1 MLKMERPRF
10 QTSPYA
16 YKVVWGSAIALVA
29 VLSAGVWGLLHDMY
43 SSTRAD
49 SERGLRSF
57 VERQQPAMNR
67 LIGSIDLLLFSVE
80 DILRLTGTP
89 VTEQDPAD
97 LQNVLQMTVK
107 QDALISS
114 IAIVQLDGK
123 VLASADSQGNYRLE
137 QIPRNWL
144 QGIAQMQGKERML
157 RISTPDASWAQMR
170 VLHIARA
177 LNTASGIPVFVVAQ
191 VPLSSWIG
199 VLVQGSTLNGL
210 EVTLERAD
218 GSRVLRVPS
227 DAERT
232 ESYRAAALAEQLP
245 QGVQNGFSRLD
256 GAPAMLE
263 VVPLNYDGLRLTAA
277 VPLTTVFQHWYA
289 TRNAV
294 LLGALLFSLLLLGG
308 AALMQVYLRRMQR
321 AQQQVLE
328 SGATLHSAMDSIAV
342 GFLQLDVRHKVVHWN
357 PRYEEMFPR
366 QCRHLAHGR
375 LWSDVLVD
383 TLAEA
388 DEQQRSEQV
397 QLRRLQQAWDLG
409 DSVVA
414 ELSTADGL
422 MLQLSQRA
430 TPDGGRVITCEDITE
445 IRTATAEIEN
455 LAFYDPLTGLPN
467 RRLLLDRLGQAIH
480 LALRAG
486 WLGALMFVDLNKFKV
501 LNDTQGHEVGD
512 MLLQEVAQRLRNAIR
527 VSDTVARLGGDEFVV
542 MLCDLPADLE
552 EAARLTERI
561 AEKIVHRLREPYL
574 LGSYVHRGT
583 ASLGVTLFGQAP
595 VEVSELLKQ
604 ADIAMYQAKS
614 QQAVD
619 VCFFEPHM
627 QEVINARARMEAD
640 LRQALTLEQF
650 VLHYQLQILAD
661 GSIDGI
667 EALIRWEHPERGMV
681 LPSAFIPVAEDSEL
695 IVQIGQ
701 WVLRAA
707 CQQLARWQNLPQL
720 AGVDVA
726 VNVSARQ
733 FRQQD
738 FVQQVQRALK
748 DSGVAPSLLRLELTE
763 ALVIDDMNDSIT
775 KMDALR
781 TLGVRFAIDDFGTG
795 KSSLFYLT
803 RLPLSQLKID
813 QSFVR
818 HLGVSHT
825 DDVVAQTIIGMAHNL
840 GLTVIAEGVELQEQ
854 IDSLLRFGCQR
865 FQGHFFC
872 RPLSAASLQGF
883 VETMPPLSQV
893 MQGGNVLSGQGRLTL
908 VASAQD
914 GHSASGGDDD
924 ATHDECESLQVV
936 ELGELGQHQGGE
948 HGSEHRDQIG
958 EEARYSRPSA

>member
-1 MLKMERPRF
+1 MERPRF

-123 VLASADSQGNYRLE
+123 VLASADSLGNYRLE

-321 AQQQVLE
+321 AQQQ
-328 SGATLHSAMDSIAV
+328 
-342 GFLQLDVRHKVVHWN
+342 
-357 PRYEEMFPR
+357 
-366 QCRHLAHGR
+366 
-375 LWSDVLVD
+375 
-383 TLAEA
+383 
-388 DEQQRSEQV
+388 
-397 QLRRLQQAWDLG
+397 
-409 DSVVA
+409 
-414 ELSTADGL
+414 
-422 MLQLSQRA
+422 
-430 TPDGGRVITCEDITE
+430 
-445 IRTATAEIEN
+445 
-455 LAFYDPLTGLPN
+455 
-467 RRLLLDRLGQAIH
+467 
-480 LALRAG
+480 
-486 WLGALMFVDLNKFKV
+486 
-501 LNDTQGHEVGD
+501 
-512 MLLQEVAQRLRNAIR
+512 
-527 VSDTVARLGGDEFVV
+527 
-542 MLCDLPADLE
+542 
-552 EAARLTERI
+552 
-561 AEKIVHRLREPYL
+561 
-574 LGSYVHRGT
+574 
-583 ASLGVTLFGQAP
+583 
-595 VEVSELLKQ
+595 
-604 ADIAMYQAKS
+604 
-614 QQAVD
+614 
-619 VCFFEPHM
+619 
-627 QEVINARARMEAD
+627 
-640 LRQALTLEQF
+640 
-650 VLHYQLQILAD
+650 
-661 GSIDGI
+661 
-667 EALIRWEHPERGMV
+667 
-681 LPSAFIPVAEDSEL
+681 
-695 IVQIGQ
+695 
-701 WVLRAA
+701 
-707 CQQLARWQNLPQL
+707 
-720 AGVDVA
+720 
-726 VNVSARQ
+726 
-733 FRQQD
+733 
-738 FVQQVQRALK
+738 
-748 DSGVAPSLLRLELTE
+748 
-763 ALVIDDMNDSIT
+763 
-775 KMDALR
+775 
-781 TLGVRFAIDDFGTG
+781 
-795 KSSLFYLT
+795 
-803 RLPLSQLKID
+803 
-813 QSFVR
+813 
-818 HLGVSHT
+818 
-825 DDVVAQTIIGMAHNL
+825 
-840 GLTVIAEGVELQEQ
+840 
-854 IDSLLRFGCQR
+854 
-865 FQGHFFC
+865 
-872 RPLSAASLQGF
+872 
-883 VETMPPLSQV
+883 
-893 MQGGNVLSGQGRLTL
+893 
-908 VASAQD
+908 
-914 GHSASGGDDD
+914 
-924 ATHDECESLQVV
+924 
-936 ELGELGQHQGGE
+936 
-948 HGSEHRDQIG
+948 
-958 EEARYSRPSA
+958 